1 MLDSPTLAL
10 HCSKIVATRA
20 ATLQRGHFRMPET
33 RAAIPLGIVKE
44 GLSRVENSGGIQGNI
59 TAGLAGR
66 YASALFDLARES
78 DAIDSVRQSLAT
90 LKAGLA
96 ESADLAVLTQ
106 SPVVSRADAAK
117 AVAAVAKSLGLD
129 SLTTRFLGVLA
140 ENRRLADL
148 GGMIDAFDAIVS
160 AHRGEVTA
168 KVTSAHPLSTEQ
180 LKALAANL
188 KTRVGRD
195 VQIAT
200 TVDPAILGGLVVQLG
215 SQLIDGSIRTR
226 LNGFA
231 QAMKG

>member
-1 MLDSPTLAL
+1 M
-10 HCSKIVATRA
+10 
-20 ATLQRGHFRMPET
+20 
-33 RAAIPLGIVKE
+33 
-44 GLSRVENSGGIQGNI
+44 ENSGGIQGNI

-78 DAIDSVRQSLAT
+78 NAIDSVQKSLAV
-90 LKAGLA
+90 LRNALV
-96 ESADLAVLTQ
+96 ESADLKALVS
-106 SPVVSRADAAK
+106 SPVIGRVDAAK
-117 AVAAVAKSLGLD
+117 AIAAVARSLGLD
-129 SLTTRFLGVLA
+129 SLTGNFLGVLA

-148 GGMIDAFDAIVS
+148 SGMIDAYNAIVA

-168 KVTSAHPLSTEQ
+168 KVTSAHPLSAEQ
-180 LKALAANL
+180 LQALAANL

-226 LNGFA
+226 LNSFA

>member
-1 MLDSPTLAL
+1 M
-10 HCSKIVATRA
+10 
-20 ATLQRGHFRMPET
+20 
-33 RAAIPLGIVKE
+33 
-44 GLSRVENSGGIQGNI
+44 ENSGGIQGNI

-78 DAIDSVRQSLAT
+78 NNIDSVRKSLGD
-90 LKAGLA
+90 LKAGLT
-96 ESADLAVLTQ
+96 ESADLTALVT
-106 SPVVSRADAAK
+106 SPIVGRGDAAK
-117 AVAAVAKSLGLD
+117 AIGAVAKAMKLD
-129 SLTTRFLGVLA
+129 SLTTQFLGVLA

-148 GGMIDAFDAIVS
+148 PGMIDAYDAIVA

-168 KVTSAHPLSTEQ
+168 KVTSAHPLSAEQ
-180 LKALAANL
+180 IKALAANL

-226 LNGFA
+226 LNSFA

>member
-1 MLDSPTLAL
+1 M
-10 HCSKIVATRA
+10 
-20 ATLQRGHFRMPET
+20 
-33 RAAIPLGIVKE
+33 
-44 GLSRVENSGGIQGNI
+44 ENSGGIQGNI

-78 DAIDSVRQSLAT
+78 NAIDSVQKSLAV
-90 LKAGLA
+90 LRNALV
-96 ESADLAVLTQ
+96 ESADLKALVS
-106 SPVVSRADAAK
+106 SPVIGRVDAAK
-117 AVAAVAKSLGLD
+117 AIAAVARSLGLD
-129 SLTTRFLGVLA
+129 SLTGNFLGVLA

-148 GGMIDAFDAIVS
+148 SGMIDAYNAIVA

-168 KVTSAHPLSTEQ
+168 KVTSAHPLSAEQ
-180 LKALAANL
+180 LKTLAANL

-195 VQIAT
+195 VQVQA

-226 LNGFA
+226 LNSFA